1 MSKKPLFILC
11 IIFLFSL
18 SVQQTWAQNK
28 KVVTI
33 GIVHDG
39 LAIGSDTFLEN
50 LNNELLTLLGSKYN
64 VQIPVD
70 KILDA
75 NWSADNAVS
84 HYGQLNNDCTVD
96 VIFGFGV
103 LSSSVIAQEK
113 KFRKPVI
120 VLGIINPEIYKIAP
134 RNQRSSGISNF
145 SYILFNQSVERD
157 IDTFFRIYPY
167 QNIGIVFFD
176 EIIKMNPFSGD
187 TFQAIMEKNNTQY
200 TALPIKQNID
210 DILNHLKDVDAI
222 YLGHLGKFEGKEKG
236 RLIEDLTARGI
247 PTFGFSV
254 KDARQGAL
262 AAITPEENMS
272 KIFRRI
278 ALDIEAVLEGEN
290 LANLPVHLSF
300 EEKLTINMETA
311 RRLKFSPDFSV
322 LSQAELLKEF
332 EDKSVRLID
341 LNQVMQEA
349 VQANLDLK
357 IQELA
362 VKSDEKEVS
371 LAKSKYLPTLTVS
384 ANGVQID
391 EKRAEKSFGTQAE
404 KTISGTASLQQV
416 IFSEQALGN
425 IAIQKHLLTA
435 SEQSRE
441 QIKLDIMLDAGE
453 AYFNILSAQTFVELR
468 KENLDRIKKNLE
480 ISKQRETVGYS
491 SRSDV
496 YRWESQLATET
507 KNLIEAKN
515 TLRLAKIQLNKILN
529 KPLDE
534 NFNVKD
540 AFADNGQFNV
550 YESFKNNVKNQQS
563 LQVLTQFLIEEAM
576 QRSTEILQIDASI
589 AALERSVK
597 SIRRQRFIP
606 VLGLGAEAD
615 YFFSR
620 SGAGSDAI
628 GLYGQPIEYED
639 TQWYVGLN
647 ASLPLFKGGEI
658 MHQSQQTN
666 IEIMKLEQQKANLV
680 QNIEMNVRAKVLDL
694 ALSVANLDLS
704 RQSADFAGKS
714 YDMVQDAYSKGAV
727 SIVEL
732 TDAQTNAFNAELA
745 AFNSVYDF
753 HKNLLRTQ
761 RAISDFLITKSSSEV
776 MEFSLRFKDYLNKH
790 VDK

>member
-1 MSKKPLFILC
+1 MSKKPLYILC

-18 SVQQTWAQNK
+18 SVQQIRAQNK

-39 LAIGSDTFLEN
+39 LAISSDTFLEN

-64 VQIPVD
+64 VQIPAD

-75 NWSADNAVS
+75 NWSADNAAA
-84 HYGQLNNDCTVD
+84 HYGQLNKDRTVD
-96 VIFGFGV
+96 VILGFGV
-103 LSSSVIAQEK
+103 LSSSVIAREK
-113 KFRKPVI
+113 NFRKPTI
-120 VLGIINPEIYKIAP
+120 VLGIINPEIYQIAP
-134 RNQRSSGISNF
+134 RNQSSSGISNF

-167 QNIGIVFFD
+167 KNIGIVFFD

-187 TFQAIMEKNNTQY
+187 SFKAVMEKNNTQY
-200 TALPIKQNID
+200 TALSVKQGIND
-210 DILNHLKDVDAI
+210 VLNNLKDIDAV
-222 YLGHLGKFEGKEKG
+222 YLGHLGKFEGKEKV
-236 RLIEDLTARGI
+236 RLIEELTVQEI

-254 KDARQGAL
+254 RDVKQGAL
-262 AAITPEENMS
+262 AAITPEENMP

-278 ALDIEAVLEGEN
+278 ALNIEAVLEGEN

-322 LSQAELLKEF
+322 LSQAELLNEF
-332 EDKSVRLID
+332 EDKSARLLD

-404 KTISGTASLQQV
+404 KTISGTVSLQQV

-435 SEQSRE
+435 SEQGRE
-441 QIKLDIMLDAGE
+441 QVKLDIMLEAGE
-453 AYFNILSAQTFVELR
+453 AYFNILAAQTFVDLR

-515 TLRLAKIQLNKILN
+515 TLRLAKIQLNKILYN
-529 KPLDE
+529 PLDE

-540 AFADNGQFNV
+540 AFADNSQFNV
-550 YESFKNNVKNQQS
+550 YENFKNNVKNQRS
-563 LQVLTQFLIEEAM
+563 MQVLTQFLIEEAK
-576 QRSTEILQIDASI
+576 QKSTEIQQIDASI
-589 AALERSVK
+589 AALQRSRK

-620 SGAGSDAI
+620 SGAGSDAT
-628 GLYGQPIEYED
+628 GLYGQPVETED

-658 MHQSQQTN
+658 MIQSQQTK
-666 IEIMKLEQQKANLV
+666 IEIMKLQQQKANLV

-704 RQSADFAGKS
+704 RQSADLAGKS

-732 TDAQTNAFNAELA
+732 TDAQTNTFNAEQA
-745 AFNSVYDF
+745 AFNSVYYF
-753 HKNLLRTQ
+753 YKNLLRTQ
-761 RAISDFLITKSSSEV
+761 RAMSNFLVTKPPAEI
-776 MEFSLRFKDYLNKH
+776 MEFSLRFKDYLNEN